1 MTRRRRVAALLLT
14 AALGLAALGQYYFF
28 RRREYLWDG
37 LVFHLVAAFCF
48 WQAWRLS
55 QTRPRRPGCL
65 TLRIRTWL
73 RERPAPLVLLAV
85 GLFFSSLAALWS
97 RDRALDQSTYDVVVF
112 WALGVAM
119 VGAAALWPFARLSSL
134 GHEWRTRWPGI
145 LRATW
150 PEAIALAG
158 VTVLAFLLRAVAL
171 DHIPFTVG
179 GDEAW
184 HGLLA
189 RQVLN
194 GQLRNPFSMGYMS
207 MPTAF
212 YWPVAWCLKLLGD
225 NLIGLRFPAALI
237 GTLTVPTLYL
247 FVRDLWGRRTAFLSA
262 WLLATYD
269 YHLHYS
275 RLGAN
280 NIWDPLLVILALWA
294 LDRGLRRRAKPGEMP
309 PVHDLLWAGLV
320 TGLGVYFYT
329 SARLLPLLM
338 ALYILYVQLRR
349 GPTGQQG
356 EPGRSVL
363 GWQVGIFCLA
373 FLITAAPML
382 SYAVTH
388 PNEWNARIN
397 QVGIIQ
403 SGWLAR
409 EPGVTGK
416 STAQILAEQLLRAAG
431 AFHVFPD
438 RTVWYGAD
446 RPLLGPLAG
455 LLAVLGIAWAG
466 IHWRDRRYFLVL
478 IWFWSVIIT
487 GGMLTESPPSSQR
500 LVIAIPVVV
509 LLVVFGLEQ
518 SMEMGWYLLNLN
530 RKWKPVPL
538 ILVGLILALS
548 SVRFYF
554 VEFTPQRRYGGE
566 NGDTATLIGHYL
578 HGLQGR
584 YRAYF
589 LGAPRIYWSFGTMEF
604 LAPNVSGQDVIEPL
618 TAPPDFVDADQ
629 PAIFIVLPERA
640 GELVWV
646 QQAFPDG
653 RIVELRDEQGRVR
666 CILYQ
671 VSSFPSQQSRRISPL
686 LVMSPPLFLMES
698 PRF

>member
-1 MTRRRRVAALLLT
+1 MTRRRRVAALLLA

-37 LVFHLVAAFCF
+37 LVFHLLAAVCF
-48 WQAWRLS
+48 WRAWRLS
-55 QTRPRRPGCL
+55 QTRPGPSGCL
-65 TLRIRTWL
+65 SLRIRAWL
-73 RERPAPLVLLAV
+73 REQPAPLILLAA

-97 RDRALDQSTYDVVVF
+97 RDRALDQSTVDVVIF

-119 VGAAALWPFARLSSL
+119 VGATALWPFSRLSSL
-134 GHEWRTRWPGI
+134 GHQWRTRWPGI
-145 LRATW
+145 LRANW

-158 VTVLAFLLRAVAL
+158 VTVLAFLLRAISL

-189 RQVLN
+189 RQVLT
-194 GQLRNPFSMGYMS
+194 GRLRNPFSMGYMS

-212 YWPVAWCLKLLGD
+212 YWPVAWSLKLLGD

-280 NIWDPLLVILALWA
+280 NVWDPLLMILALWA

-320 TGLGVYFYT
+320 AGLGVYFYT

-349 GPTGQQG
+349 GPTEQQG
-356 EPGRSVL
+356 KPGRSVL
-363 GWQVGIFCLA
+363 GWQVGFLCLA

-409 EPGVTGK
+409 EPGLTGK
-416 STAQILAEQLLRAAG
+416 STAQILAEQFLRAAG

-455 LLAVLGIAWAG
+455 LLAVLGIAWTG

-500 LVIAIPVVV
+500 LVIAIPAVV

-518 SMEMGWYLLNLN
+518 SMEIGGYLLRLHP
-530 RKWKPVPL
+530 RWKPVPL
-538 ILVGLILALS
+538 ILVGVILAFS

-554 VEFTPQRRYGGE
+554 VEYTPQRRYGGE
-566 NGDTATLIGHYL
+566 NGETATLIGHYL
-578 HGLQGR
+578 RGLQGG

-604 LAPNVSGQDVIEPL
+604 LAPNVTGQDVTEPL
-618 TAPPDFVDADQ
+618 TAPPDFVDADH
-629 PAIFIVLPERA
+629 PAIFILLPERA

-653 RIVELRDEQGRVR
+653 RLVELRDGQGRVR

-671 VSSFPSQQSRRISPL
+671 VSSFPSQQSRRISPP
-686 LVMSPPLFLMES
+686 LVMSPPLFLPES
-698 PRF
+698 PRL